1 MFDEMFEKEFDF
13 PPYDISSNINVRPLN
28 WQSAFELSPEVAGAL
43 DHRRAA
49 LRISKDLTIA
59 EVAAA
64 NKAKGVVVKAQFKAS
79 LDLYTLP
86 RREKR
91 DRELQAVDVQ
101 ENSNIAVLKE
111 LADATKKA
119 LLLTPNSAERL
130 RKLEDN
136 ANRRDAAVAKAKTM
150 FKDLRKKIKD
160 ECKVDVDKLV
170 LEFKVRHGNDLVND
184 AINAEQEEE

>member
-1 MFDEMFEKEFDF
+1 M
-13 PPYDISSNINVRPLN
+13 
-28 WQSAFELSPEVAGAL
+28 
-43 DHRRAA
+43 
-49 LRISKDLTIA
+49 
-59 EVAAA
+59 
-64 NKAKGVVVKAQFKAS
+64 KAKFKAS
-79 LDLYTLP
+79 LDLYILP

-91 DRELQAVDVQ
+91 DHELQSVDVQ

-111 LADATKKA
+111 LADATKNA
-119 LLLTPNSAERL
+119 VLLTPNSAKRL

-184 AINAEQEEE
+184 AINAEQEEVAMEEEE